1 MAENNQTTA
10 YSLSFSIDALLRKPK
25 HDADRKHYVQ
35 AEGSN
40 KFSSLLDPYCTKL
53 RQVQSS
59 RDCGQ
64 NFLQCE
70 LTATSGS
77 SRETEVRIKADRSTE
92 TTWTRLLQSRI
103 ESATGA
109 FHASSLVQ
117 DNVTSFPK
125 DYGIQSTDT
134 GKSNLYATRF
144 EHYLPARSEAVIN
157 NWFDLVSKYD
167 QTGPQKC
174 TLRKHKPNRK
184 PRTPFTTQQ
193 LVALERKFRQKQYL
207 SIAERAEF
215 SANLT
220 LTETQVKIWFQNR
233 RAKAKRLQEVD
244 TGLYQSNSS
253 ERIETENTNKS
264 QTPSGEKCRATNSD
278 RASHSSLQ
286 PPTPPHTPTYSRQ
299 KTTSNIFTVVPP
311 IQVETSFDS
320 EQNGSDCLILSKS
333 SDASTTHGGSK
344 LPPSSPASRNAN
356 FTAKALSRSSGHTI
370 SYFSNSSQNVIGY
383 PETRR
388 SESTTIWNRTTIP
401 YQTIDMTPTK
411 NSASAVSSPQGVDSD
426 RCHPSV
432 LPDCCL
438 QNSPVFFGNAPPEI
452 SRGTFISSPPADNL
466 NLNPFFPCLT
476 RSHRHYNFDNQPKPI
491 ALTNSLP
498 HPFLSSSKLS
508 PMQSTQPDSCIGP
521 QFSKSPIYSNIP
533 FKPQNQTSCD
543 QISPSTVNPTY
554 SYLTSIG
561 PPFHP
566 ASSSSSSLPSLS
578 ANNLYLL
585 HLQTMNAKQCNVI
598 RPFDLIMASI

>member
-25 HDADRKHYVQ
+25 HDTDRKQCVQ
-35 AEGSN
+35 SEGSN

-53 RQVQSS
+53 CQVQSS
-59 RDCGQ
+59 RDCDQ

-70 LTATSGS
+70 LTATSSS
-77 SRETEVRIKADRSTE
+77 SRGTEVRITAGRSTE

-103 ESATGA
+103 ESVTGG

-117 DNVTSFPK
+117 DNVTFPK
-125 DYGIQSTDT
+125 DHGIQSTDA
-134 GKSNLYATRF
+134 GKTNLYATRF
-144 EHYLPARSEAVIN
+144 EHYLPAGSEAVIN

-233 RAKAKRLQEVD
+233 RAKAKRLQEAD
-244 TGLYQSNSS
+244 TGLYQPNST
-253 ERIETENTNKS
+253 ERIETENSNKS
-264 QTPSGEKCRATNSD
+264 QTPSGEKCLASNSD

-286 PPTPPHTPTYSRQ
+286 LPTPPHTPTYSRQ
-299 KTTSNIFTVVPP
+299 KTASNIFTVVPP

-320 EQNGSDCLILSKS
+320 EQNSSDGLILSKS
-333 SDASTTHGGSK
+333 SDTSTIHGGSK
-344 LPPSSPASRNAN
+344 LLPSSPASRNAN

-370 SYFSNSSQNVIGY
+370 SYFSNSSRNVIDY

-401 YQTIDMTPTK
+401 YQTIDMTSTQ
-411 NSASAVSSPQGVDSD
+411 NSASAISSPQGVDSD
-426 RCHPSV
+426 RCHPSA
-432 LPDCCL
+432 LPDCGL

-452 SRGTFISSPPADNL
+452 SRA
-466 NLNPFFPCLT
+466 C
-476 RSHRHYNFDNQPKPI
+476 
-491 ALTNSLP
+491 
-498 HPFLSSSKLS
+498 
-508 PMQSTQPDSCIGP
+508 
-521 QFSKSPIYSNIP
+521 
-533 FKPQNQTSCD
+533 
-543 QISPSTVNPTY
+543 
-554 SYLTSIG
+554 
-561 PPFHP
+561 
-566 ASSSSSSLPSLS
+566 SSSSSLPSLS
-578 ANNLYLL
+578 ASNLYLL
-585 HLQTMNAKQCNVI
+585 HLQTMNAKQCNVM